1 MSKKNWRKYALG
13 LVTATSAIVLA
24 ACGGGGEETS
34 GNEDTG
40 AGGNGNGE
48 VLEVGIDPNYTE
60 FIEEIAPAF
69 EEETGV
75 SIEITEGD
83 MFDTLEALPL
93 DGPSGLAPDV
103 FIAPYDRVGGLG
115 QQGHLTPVTLPEDG
129 RYDETDVQQ
138 VTVNN
143 EQFAY
148 PFVIESLVMYTN
160 NELIN
165 EIPATFED
173 LEALTQDNQFAFDNE
188 EGTNV
193 GFLAN
198 WVDFYNSYGLVAGF
212 GGYVFGEDGTDT
224 SDVGLNTP
232 EAIEGIEYA
241 TTWFQDVWP
250 EGMLDVTSS
259 GDFINQSFTSG
270 DTAAIIGGPWEVEEY
285 RNSDL
290 DFTVSAIPT
299 LPNGEEYA
307 PFAGGKAWAISSYTE
322 NVEVAEQWLEYVT
335 NEANQTLQHTDY
347 RGEVPANQQ
356 ARDTILEDG
365 SDELSMAVIEQYNN
379 SIPMPNIPEMAEV
392 WTGAETM
399 MFDAGSGN
407 KTPEEAANDT
417 VEIIEQNIE
426 QTY

>member
-1 MSKKNWRKYALG
+1 MSKKNWKKYLLG
-13 LVTATSAIVLA
+13 LVTALVAIVLV
-24 ACGGGGEETS
+24 ACGGGEADSGDDSGEGGEAS
-34 GNEDTG
+34 GGT
-40 AGGNGNGE
+40 
-48 VLEVGIDPNYTE
+48 LEVGVESDYVP

-75 SIEITEGD
+75 TIEITEGD

-93 DGPSGLAPDV
+93 DGPAGLSPDV

-115 QQGHLTPVTLPEDG
+115 QQGHLAPVTLPDDG

-138 VTVNN
+138 VTIDG
-143 EQFAY
+143 EQYAY
-148 PFVIESLVMYTN
+148 PYVIESLVMYTN
-160 NELIN
+160 NAVIDEV
-165 EIPATFED
+165 PQTFED
-173 LEALTQDNQFAFDNE
+173 LEALAQDEQFAFENE

-241 TTWFQDVWP
+241 TQWFQDVWP

-259 GDFINQSFTSG
+259 GDFINQSFING
-270 DTAAIIGGPWEVEEY
+270 DTAAIIGGPWEAENY
-285 RNSDL
+285 RSSDV
-290 DFTVSAIPT
+290 DFTVSTIPT

-307 PFAGGKAWAISSYTE
+307 PFAGGKAWAVSSYAE
-322 NVEVAEQWLEYVT
+322 NTDIAEQWLEYVT
-335 NEANQTLQHTDY
+335 NEENQTLQHTDF

-379 SIPMPNIPEMAEV
+379 SIPMPYIPEMAEV
-392 WTGAETM
+392 WVGAETM

-407 KTPEEAANDT
+407 KTPEEAANDA
-417 VEIIEQNIE
+417 VDIISQNIE
-426 QTY
+426 QNYE

>member
-60 FIEEIAPAF
+60 FVEEIAPAF

-165 EIPATFED
+165 EIPETFED
-173 LEALTQDNQFAFDNE
+173 LEALAQDDQFAFDNE

-335 NEANQTLQHTDY
+335 NEVNQTL
-347 RGEVPANQQ
+347 
-356 ARDTILEDG
+356 
-365 SDELSMAVIEQYNN
+365 
-379 SIPMPNIPEMAEV
+379 
-392 WTGAETM
+392 
-399 MFDAGSGN
+399 
-407 KTPEEAANDT
+407 
-417 VEIIEQNIE
+417 
-426 QTY
+426 